1 MAGIF
6 KAYDIRGVAPDELN
20 EELAERIGRATALH
34 LKAKKLVVG
43 RDMRESGVGLSKA
56 LVRGILSVGCDVVD
70 VGVVSTPMQYF
81 ACGFIGGDG
90 GVQVTASHNPA
101 KYNGFKIS
109 GPGVVPVGGDSGL
122 ADIEAMARLGVAE
135 PPGAAP
141 GRAQTR
147 DISDAYG
154 LKIRS
159 MLTPGARHLKVAV
172 DCGNGMG
179 GLEVKNVLSRLPF
192 ELVGLYL
199 QPDGSFPNHEA
210 NPLNPANMRDLQ
222 AAVLRGK
229 CDLGIAFDGDADR
242 ACFCDETGA
251 IVGNDV
257 ISALLAKDLVAKEPG
272 AHVVYDL
279 RSSRVVPQTI
289 AALGG
294 VPVRERVGH
303 AFMKRTLRRYAGPYG
318 GELSGHFYFRD
329 LWYTDSGVY
338 AAGLVLC
345 QLSRTKDAFSKILA
359 PLRKYPTTGEVNF
372 EVADKDGLI
381 EKIAKSFPDAKQ
393 DRLDGVTIEYPTWW
407 CNVRK
412 SNTEPLLRLV
422 MEADDQATFETQ
434 RKKLLGILGTPV
446 AH

>member
-6 KAYDIRGVAPDELN
+6 KAYDVRGVVPDELN
-20 EELAERIGRATALH
+20 EDLAERIGRAVALH
-34 LKAKKLVVG
+34 LASKRLVVG
-43 RDMRESGVGLSKA
+43 RDMRDSGVGLTKA

-81 ACGFIGGDG
+81 ACGLVDGDG

-109 GPGVVPVGGDSGL
+109 GKGVVPIGGDSGL
-122 ADIEAMARLGVAE
+122 ADIEAMARLGVPA
-135 PPGAAP
+135 PPGVP
-141 GRAQTR
+141 VGRVESR
-147 DISDAYG
+147 DIAAVYG
-154 LKIRS
+154 EKIRS
-159 MLTPGARHLKVAV
+159 MLKPGPRRLRVAV

-179 GLEVKNVLSRLPF
+179 GLEVKNVLNRLPI
-192 ELVGLYL
+192 EIVGLYL
-199 QPDGSFPNHEA
+199 KPDGSFPNHEA

-242 ACFCDETGA
+242 ACFCDEKGV

-257 ISALLAKDLVAKEPG
+257 VSALLAKDLVTPEPG

-289 AALGG
+289 RDLGG
-294 VPVRERVGH
+294 TPVRERVGH
-303 AFMKRTLRRYAGPYG
+303 AYMKRTLRKFAGPYG

-345 QLSRTKDAFSKILA
+345 QLSRTKTPFSEILA
-359 PLRKYPTTGEVNF
+359 PLRRYPTTGEVNF
-372 EVADKDGLI
+372 EVADKDALI
-381 EKIAKSFPDAKQ
+381 EKISAAFADAKQ
-393 DRLDGVTIEYPTWW
+393 DRLDGVTVEYPTWW

-422 MEADDQATFETQ
+422 MEADDQPTFE
-434 RKKLLGILGTPV
+434 RAKAKLMAILGTPV